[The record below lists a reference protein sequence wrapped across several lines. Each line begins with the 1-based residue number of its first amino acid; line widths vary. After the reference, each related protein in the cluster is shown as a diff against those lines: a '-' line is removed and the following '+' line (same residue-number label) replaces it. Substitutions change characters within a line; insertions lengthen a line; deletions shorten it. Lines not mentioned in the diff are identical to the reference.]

1 MSCLVN
7 ALQGAAQNDETLRL
21 IDAGEWDRFA
31 LGLAENA
38 PAVLG
43 DAVQV
48 FKTQAQKN
56 KFAILVAAAASVGL
70 WGANQAAEPVTDVTY
85 KFVFDDGL
93 FGNSKEDSDGEEDD
107 TLTSTETTTSTSTS
121 SCNPEATVNAN
132 SVCILFDCQQ
142 LSTACASC

>member
-1 MSCLVN
+1 MPCK
-7 ALQGAAQNDETLRL
+7 ALLRTMKL
-21 IDAGEWDRFA
+21 SGSS
-31 LGLAENA
+31 
-38 PAVLG
+38 
-43 DAVQV
+43 
-48 FKTQAQKN
+48 TQESGIASLSGSQRTHPRSWATPSRSSKRRPRRTSSP
-56 KFAILVAAAASVGL
+56 LVAAAASVGL

-107 TLTSTETTTSTSTS
+107 TPTSTETTTSTSTS